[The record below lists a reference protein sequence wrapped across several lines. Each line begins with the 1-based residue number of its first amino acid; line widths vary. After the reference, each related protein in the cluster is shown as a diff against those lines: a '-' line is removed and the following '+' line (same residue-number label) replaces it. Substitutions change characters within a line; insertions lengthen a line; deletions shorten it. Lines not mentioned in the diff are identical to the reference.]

1 MVITYSS
8 TIKFVPECFITQE
21 MCHEEV
27 NRCLFVFDYIPDWY
41 KTQDMCNE
49 FFLKILFLTVYCRD
63 EYITQKMCDEAIDD
77 SMITMKLIPE
87 WFVSSKIT
95 QNLFTAF
102 YTDKSILYFDEG
114 SANVVFSCNEMGNF
128 NIDLKNITPD
138 NKFDDDDP
146 DTVIPVRLLP

>member
-1 MVITYSS
+1 
-8 TIKFVPECFITQE
+8 
-21 MCHEEV
+21 
-27 NRCLFVFDYIPDWY
+27 
-41 KTQDMCNE
+41 MCNE

-146 DTVIPVRLLP
+146 DTVIPVKLLP